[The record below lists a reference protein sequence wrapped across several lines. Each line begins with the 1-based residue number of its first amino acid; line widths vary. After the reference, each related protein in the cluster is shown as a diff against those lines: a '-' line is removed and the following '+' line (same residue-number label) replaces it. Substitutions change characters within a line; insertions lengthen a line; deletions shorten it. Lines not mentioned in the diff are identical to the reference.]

1 MVLIDMDSLIKD
13 IRFAV
18 RSLIK
23 RPSFTVVAVL
33 TLALGIGANTAIFS
47 VVYSVLLKSPPFHR
61 ADRMA
66 LLWGDDRAEGD
77 TRSQISHTDIVDYR
91 AQTTLF
97 NSITTFTRWT
107 PLISGTGEPARINA
121 ALVGDDFFNVM
132 GTQPFLG
139 RGFLPEEQLEGKDR
153 VVVLSYE
160 LWQRQLNG
168 DPEAVGKSILL
179 NLRPHT
185 IVGVLPQNFHSLPA
199 TLLGK
204 PALLYR
210 PVVEETSDA
219 NRSARHLRS
228 IGRLKEGVTI
238 EQAQAELNLIAQR
251 IEAKHPDT
259 NTNWGVHLVGL
270 HEDTVRDLKKTL
282 WVLLGAVAFVLLIA
296 CANVANLLLARS
308 TQRATEMTIR
318 TALGASR
325 WRLLRQVLTESGL
338 LALLGTG
345 AGLLLAVWGIEVIRA
360 VGGKTITQLQNV
372 ELSLP
377 ALSFTFGLS
386 LLTALLFGLGP
397 AWQSSRPDLTEALK
411 ADGRGSSS
419 STRRARL
426 RSVLVVSE
434 IAFALVLL
442 MCAGLLIRTVW
453 HLMRVDPGFDH
464 AHSLKMDLG
473 LPALR
478 YSTPEKRIEFYREL
492 TKRVQSL
499 PGVVSAGA
507 ITPLPVAGGFDSTSI
522 EVEYQPVQKG
532 YEPMVDRYITTPGY
546 LQALNIPLRQ
556 GREITTQDDEHAPL
570 VVVVSEGLAA
580 RFWPNQDPIGKRIR
594 LPSNSGRDDAPWRTV
609 VGVVGDV
616 KQYGVDKPS
625 TSAFYL
631 PHAQY
636 SASFMTL
643 VARTSGEP
651 AEMLGT
657 VKQVVQ
663 QLDADQVPMEV
674 ATMEDVMVDS
684 VRTQRFSMFV
694 LAAFAVLALALAAV
708 GIYGVMS
715 YVVAQRT
722 HEIGIRIALGARI
735 GNIFRL
741 VMGNALWLAI
751 VGILLGSV
759 GAFALTRLMKSL
771 LFGVAPT
778 DLPTFIVVCVGLAV
792 VALLASYLPARKAT
806 KVDPLVALRNE

>member
-1 MVLIDMDSLIKD
+1 MIKD
-13 IRFAV
+13 IRFAI

-23 RPSFTVVAVL
+23 RPGFTLVAVL

-47 VVYSVLLKSPPFHR
+47 VVYSVLLKSPPFPR
-61 ADRMA
+61 ADRMV
-66 LLWGDDRAEGD
+66 LLWGDDRTEGD
-77 TRSQISHTDIVDYR
+77 SRSQISQTDIADYR
-91 AQTTLF
+91 AQQTLF
-97 NSITTFTRWT
+97 ESITTFNSWT
-107 PLISGTGEPARINA
+107 PLISGTGEPARVNA

-132 GTQPFLG
+132 GTQPMLG
-139 RGFLPEEQLEGKDR
+139 RGFLPEEQQDGKDQ

-160 LWQRQLNG
+160 LWQRQLNS
-168 DPEAVGKSILL
+168 DPHAVGKSILL

-185 IVGVLPQNFHSLPA
+185 IVGVMPPSFHSLPA

-204 PALLYR
+204 EALLYR
-210 PVVEETSDA
+210 PAAEETSESQ
-219 NRSARHLRS
+219 RSARHLRS
-228 IGRLKEGVTI
+228 IGRLKESVTI
-238 EQAQAELNLIAQR
+238 QQAQSELNVIAQR
-251 IEAKHPDT
+251 LEALHPDT
-259 NTNWGVHLVGL
+259 NTNWGIHLAGL

-308 TQRATEMTIR
+308 TQRAAEMTIR

-338 LALLGTG
+338 LAFLGT
-345 AGLLLAVWGIEVIRA
+345 ATGLLLAVWGVEVIK
-360 VGGKTITQLQNV
+360 VLGSKTIPQLQTV

-377 ALSFTFGLS
+377 ALGFTFGLS

-397 AWQSSRPDLTEALK
+397 ALQSSRPDLTEGLK
-411 ADGRGSSS
+411 ADSRGLGGG
-419 STRRARL
+419 TRRARL

-442 MCAGLLIRTVW
+442 MCAGLLIRTVG
-453 HLMRVDPGFDH
+453 HLLKVDPGFEYS
-464 AHSLKMDLG
+464 HSLKMDLG
-473 LPALR
+473 LPGLR

-499 PGVVSAGA
+499 PGMVSAGA
-507 ITPLPVAGGFDSTSI
+507 VTPLPVAGGFDSTSI
-522 EVEYQPVQKG
+522 EIEFQPTPKG
-532 YEPMVDRYITTPGY
+532 REPMVDRYITTPGY
-546 LQALNIPLRQ
+546 LQALNIPLRR
-556 GREITTQDDEHAPL
+556 GREITTQDDERAPL
-570 VVVVSEGLAA
+570 VLVVSEGLAA
-580 RFWPNQDPIGKRIR
+580 RIWPNQDPIGKRIK
-594 LPSNSGRDDAPWRTV
+594 LPWNPGREDEPWRTV

-616 KQYGVDKPS
+616 KQYGLDKPG
-625 TSAFYL
+625 TSAVYV

-636 SASFMTL
+636 PVSFMTL

-674 ATMEDVMVDS
+674 ATMQDMMVDS
-684 VRTQRFSMFV
+684 VRTQRFTMFV
-694 LAAFAVLALALAAV
+694 LAAFAGLALALAAV

-722 HEIGIRIALGARI
+722 HEIGIRIALGARL
-735 GNIFRL
+735 GNIFGL

-751 VGILLGSV
+751 AGIALGAVGT
-759 GAFALTRLMKSL
+759 FALTRLMKSL

-778 DLPTFIVVCVGLAV
+778 DVATFVVVCVGLGV
-792 VALLASYLPARKAT
+792 VALVASFLPARRAT

>member
-1 MVLIDMDSLIKD
+1 MDSLIKD

-47 VVYSVLLKSPPFHR
+47 VVYSVLLKSPPFYR
-61 ADRMA
+61 ADRMV

-77 TRSQISHTDIVDYR
+77 PRSQVSHTDVVDFR
-91 AQTTLF
+91 AQQTLF
-97 NSITTFTRWT
+97 ESITTFNSYT
-107 PLISGTGEPARINA
+107 PLISGSGEPARVNG
-121 ALVGDDFFNVM
+121 ALVGNDFFNVM

-139 RGFLPEEQLEGKDR
+139 RGFLPEEQNEGKDQ

-168 DPEAVGKSILL
+168 DPDAVGKRILL

-199 TLLGK
+199 TLLNK

-210 PVVEETSDA
+210 PAVEVTSDA
-219 NRSARHLRS
+219 NRSARHMRA

-238 EQAQAELNLIAQR
+238 EEAQSELNVIAQR
-251 IEAKHPDT
+251 LEAQHPDT
-259 NTNWGVHLVGL
+259 NTNWSVHLVGL

-308 TQRATEMTIR
+308 TQRATEMSIR

-345 AGLLLAVWGIEVIRA
+345 AGLLLAVWGIEVIK
-360 VGGKTITQLQNV
+360 VLGGKTIPQLQTV

-397 AWQSSRPDLTEALK
+397 AWQSSRPDLTESLK
-411 ADGRGSSS
+411 ADGRGSTSG
-419 STRRARL
+419 TRRARL

-442 MCAGLLIRTVW
+442 MCAGLLIRTVG
-453 HLMRVDPGFDH
+453 HLLSVDPGFDH
-464 AHSLKMDLG
+464 SRSLKMDLG

-478 YSTPEKRIEFYREL
+478 YSTPEKRVEFYSEL

-499 PGVVSAGA
+499 PGVISAGA

-522 EVEYQPVQKG
+522 EVEYQPAQKG
-532 YEPMVDRYITTPGY
+532 YEPTVDRYITTPGY
-546 LQALNIPLRQ
+546 LQALNIPLRH
-556 GREITTQDDEHAPL
+556 GREITTQDDERAPL
-570 VVVVSEGLAA
+570 VLLVSEGLAA
-580 RFWPNQDPIGKRIR
+580 RFWPGEDSMGKRIK
-594 LPSNSGRDDAPWRTV
+594 LPWNPGRDDEPWRTV

-616 KQYGVDKPS
+616 KQYGLDKPS
-625 TSAFYL
+625 VNAVYL

-636 SASFMTL
+636 SVSFMTL
-643 VARTSGEP
+643 VARTSVEP
-651 AEMLGT
+651 AEMIGT

-663 QLDADQVPMEV
+663 KLDPDQVPMEV

-694 LAAFAVLALALAAV
+694 LAAFATLALMLAAV

-722 HEIGIRIALGARI
+722 HEIGIRMALGARI

-751 VGILLGSV
+751 VGILLGAV

-778 DLPTFIVVCVGLAV
+778 DLPTFIVVCVGLGV

>member
-1 MVLIDMDSLIKD
+1 MFKD

-47 VVYSVLLKSPPFHR
+47 VVYSVLLKSPPFYR
-61 ADRMA
+61 ADRIV
-66 LLWGDDRAEGD
+66 LLWGDDRTEGD
-77 TRSQISHTDIVDYR
+77 ARSQVSHTDVVDYR
-91 AQTTLF
+91 AQATLF
-97 NSITTFTRWT
+97 ESITTFTSWT
-107 PLISGTGEPARINA
+107 PLISGTGESARVSA

-139 RGFLPEEQLEGKDR
+139 RGFLHEEQNEGKDQ

-168 DPEAVGKSILL
+168 DPEAVGKTILL

-185 IVGVLPQNFHSLPA
+185 IVGVLPQNFHSLPG
-199 TLLGK
+199 TVLGK

-210 PVVEETSDA
+210 PAVEETSDA
-219 NRSARHLRS
+219 NRSARHMRS
-228 IGRLKEGVTI
+228 IGRLRAGVTI
-238 EQAQAELNLIAQR
+238 EQAQSELNVIAQR
-251 IEAKHPDT
+251 LEAQHPDT

-345 AGLLLAVWGIEVIRA
+345 AGLLLAVWGIEVIKV
-360 VGGKTITQLQNV
+360 VGGKTIPQLQTV

-411 ADGRGSSS
+411 ADGRGSTSG
-419 STRRARL
+419 TRRARL

-442 MCAGLLIRTVW
+442 MCAGLLIRTVG
-453 HLMRVDPGFDH
+453 HLLSVDPGFDA

-478 YSTPEKRIEFYREL
+478 YSTPEKRVEFYREL

-522 EVEYQPVQKG
+522 EIEFQPVQPG
-532 YEPMVDRYITTPGY
+532 HEPMVDRYITTPGY
-546 LQALNIPLRQ
+546 LQALGVPLRR
-556 GREITTQDDEHAPL
+556 GREVTTQDDEHAPL
-570 VVVVSEGLAA
+570 VVLVSEGLAA
-580 RFWPNQDPIGKRIR
+580 RFWPNQDPIGKRLR
-594 LPSNSGRDDAPWRTV
+594 LPSNTGREDAPWRTV

-616 KQYGVDKPS
+616 KQYGLDQP
-625 TSAFYL
+625 TTNAFYL
-631 PHAQY
+631 PHAQFP
-636 SASFMTL
+636 ASFMTL
-643 VARTSGEP
+643 VVRTVGEP

-657 VKQVVQ
+657 VKQVVRK
-663 QLDADQVPMEV
+663 LDPDQVPMEV

-694 LAAFAVLALALAAV
+694 LAGFAALALALAAV

-751 VGILLGSV
+751 VGILLGAV

-778 DLPTFIVVCVGLAV
+778 DLPTFIVVCVGLGV

-806 KVDPLVALRNE
+806 RVDPLVALRNE

>member
-1 MVLIDMDSLIKD
+1 MDSLIKD
-13 IRFAV
+13 VRFAI

-47 VVYSVLLKSPPFHR
+47 VVYSVLLKSPPFYR
-61 ADRMA
+61 ADRMV
-66 LLWGDDRAEGD
+66 LLWGDDRTEGD
-77 TRSQISHTDIVDYR
+77 LRSQVSHTDIVDYR
-91 AQTTLF
+91 AQQTLF
-97 NSITTFTRWT
+97 ESITTFTGWT
-107 PLISGTGEPARINA
+107 PLISGTGEPARVDA
-121 ALVGDDFFNVM
+121 ALVGNDFFNVM
-132 GTQPFLG
+132 GTQPLLG
-139 RGFLPEEQLEGKDR
+139 RAFLPEEQIEGKDR

-185 IVGVLPQNFHSLPA
+185 IVGVLPQNFHSLPG
-199 TLLGK
+199 TVLGR
-204 PALLYR
+204 PALIYR

-219 NRSARHLRS
+219 NRSARHLRA

-238 EQAQAELNLIAQR
+238 EQAQAELNTIAQR
-251 IEAKHPDT
+251 LELQHPET
-259 NTNWGVHLVGL
+259 NTNWGIHLVGL
-270 HEDTVRDLKKTL
+270 HEDTVRDLKKAL

-308 TQRATEMTIR
+308 TQRAAEMTIR

-345 AGLLLAVWGIEVIRA
+345 AGLLLAVWGIEVIKA
-360 VGGKTITQLQNV
+360 LGSKTIPQLQTV

-411 ADGRGSSS
+411 ADSRGLGGG
-419 STRRARL
+419 TRRARL

-442 MCAGLLIRTVW
+442 MCAGLLIRTVG
-453 HLMRVDPGFDH
+453 HLLSVDPGFDH

-507 ITPLPVAGGFDSTSI
+507 VTPLPVAGGFDSTSI
-522 EVEYQPVQKG
+522 EIEFQPAQPG
-532 YEPMVDRYITTPGY
+532 HEPMVDRYITTPGY
-546 LQALNIPLRQ
+546 LQALGIPLRH
-556 GREITTQDDEHAPL
+556 GREITTQDDERAPL
-570 VVVVSEGLAA
+570 VVLVSEGLAA
-580 RFWPNQDPIGKRIR
+580 RFWPNQDPIGKRLR
-594 LPSNSGRDDAPWRTV
+594 LSGDPGDDEPWRTV

-616 KQYGVDKPS
+616 KQYGLDKPG

-631 PHAQY
+631 PHAQF

-643 VARTSGEP
+643 VVRTTGDP
-651 AEMLGT
+651 AQMLGT

-663 QLDADQVPMEV
+663 KLDPDQVPMEV
-674 ATMEDVMVDS
+674 ATMQDVMMDS

-694 LAAFAVLALALAAV
+694 LAAFASLALVLAAV

-715 YVVAQRT
+715 YLVSQRT

-741 VMGNALWLAI
+741 VMGNALWLA
-751 VGILLGSV
+751 VAGIALGAV
-759 GAFALTRLMKSL
+759 GAFALTRLMRSL

-778 DLPTFIVVCVGLAV
+778 DVATFVVVGVGLGV
-792 VALLASYLPARKAT
+792 VALLASFLPARRAT

>member
-1 MVLIDMDSLIKD
+1 MLKD
-13 IRFAV
+13 IRFAI

-47 VVYSVLLKSPPFHR
+47 VVYSVLLKAPPFYR
-61 ADRMA
+61 ADRMV

-77 TRSQISHTDIVDYR
+77 ARSQVSHTDIVDYR
-91 AQTTLF
+91 KQTTLF
-97 NSITTFTRWT
+97 ESLTTFTSWT
-107 PLISGTGEPARINA
+107 PLLSGTGEPARVNG

-139 RGFLPEEQLEGKDR
+139 RSFLPEEQFEGKDQ

-168 DPEAVGKSILL
+168 DPNAVGKTILL

-210 PVVEETSDA
+210 PAVEETSDA
-219 NRSARHLRS
+219 NRSARHMRS

-238 EQAQAELNLIAQR
+238 EQAQSELNVIAGR
-251 IEAKHPDT
+251 LEAQHPDT
-259 NTNWGVHLVGL
+259 NTNWGIHLVGL
-270 HEDTVRDLKKTL
+270 LQDTVRDLKKTL

-338 LALLGTG
+338 LALLGTA
-345 AGLLLAVWGIEVIRA
+345 AGLLLAVWGIEVIK
-360 VGGKTITQLQNV
+360 VLGSKTIPQLQAV

-397 AWQSSRPDLTEALK
+397 AWQSSRPDLAEALK
-411 ADGRGSSS
+411 ADGRGSSG
-419 STRRARL
+419 TRRGRL

-442 MCAGLLIRTVW
+442 MCAGLLIRTVG
-453 HLMRVDPGFDH
+453 HLLSVDPGFDH

-522 EVEYQPVQKG
+522 EIEFQPVQKG

-546 LQALNIPLRQ
+546 LQALGIPLRQ

-570 VVVVSEGLAA
+570 VMVVSEGLAA
-580 RFWPNQDPIGKRIR
+580 RFWPGQDPIGKRVR

-616 KQYGVDKPS
+616 KQYGLDKPG

-631 PHAQY
+631 PHAQFP
-636 SASFMTL
+636 ASFMTL
-643 VARTSGEP
+643 VARTSVEP
-651 AEMLGT
+651 AEMVGT

-663 QLDADQVPMEV
+663 KLDPDQVPMEV
-674 ATMEDVMVDS
+674 ATMDAVMIDS

-694 LAAFAVLALALAAV
+694 LAAFAALALVLAAV

-722 HEIGIRIALGARI
+722 HEIGIRIALGARL
-735 GNIFRL
+735 GNIFGL

-751 VGILLGSV
+751 VGILLGAV

-778 DLPTFIVVCVGLAV
+778 DLPTFIVVCVGLAL

>member
-1 MVLIDMDSLIKD
+1 MDSLIKD

-18 RSLIK
+18 RGLIK
-23 RPSFTVVAVL
+23 RPSFTLVAVL

-61 ADRMA
+61 ADRMV
-66 LLWGDDRAEGD
+66 LLWGDDRVEGD
-77 TRSQISHTDIVDYR
+77 ARSQVSHTDVVDFR
-91 AQTTLF
+91 AQQTLF
-97 NSITTFTRWT
+97 ESITTFNSYT
-107 PLISGTGEPARINA
+107 PLISGSGEPARVNG

-139 RGFLPEEQLEGKDR
+139 RGFLPEEQNEGKDQ

-168 DPEAVGKSILL
+168 DPDAVGKTILL

-185 IVGVLPQNFHSLPA
+185 VVGVLPQNFHSLPA

-210 PVVEETSDA
+210 PAVEVTSDA
-219 NRSARHLRS
+219 NRSARHMRS

-238 EQAQAELNLIAQR
+238 EQAQSELNVIAQR
-251 IEAKHPDT
+251 LEAQHRDT
-259 NTNWGVHLVGL
+259 NANWGVHLVGL

-338 LALLGTG
+338 LALLGTA
-345 AGLLLAVWGIEVIRA
+345 AGLLLAVWGIEVIK
-360 VGGKTITQLQNV
+360 VLGGKTIPQLQNV

-377 ALSFTFGLS
+377 ALGFTFGLS

-411 ADGRGSSS
+411 ADGRGSTSG
-419 STRRARL
+419 TRRARL

-442 MCAGLLIRTVW
+442 MCAGLLIRTVG
-453 HLMRVDPGFDH
+453 HLLSVDPGFDG

-478 YSTPEKRIEFYREL
+478 YSTPEKRVEFYREL
-492 TKRVQSL
+492 AKRVQSL

-522 EVEYQPVQKG
+522 EIEYQPAQKG

-546 LQALNIPLRQ
+546 LQALNIPLRN
-556 GREITTQDDEHAPL
+556 GREITTQDDERAPL
-570 VVVVSEGLAA
+570 VLLVSEGLAA
-580 RFWPNQDPIGKRIR
+580 RFWPGQDPIGKRIK
-594 LPSNSGRDDAPWRTV
+594 LPWNPGRDDEPWRTV

-616 KQYGVDKPS
+616 KQYGLDKPG
-625 TSAFYL
+625 TNAVYV

-636 SASFMTL
+636 SVSFMTL
-643 VARTSGEP
+643 VARTSVEP
-651 AEMLGT
+651 AEMIGT

-663 QLDADQVPMEV
+663 KLDPDQVPMEV

-694 LAAFAVLALALAAV
+694 LAAFAMLALLLAAV

-735 GNIFRL
+735 GNIFSL

-751 VGILLGSV
+751 VGILLGAV

-778 DLPTFIVVCVGLAV
+778 DLPTFIVVCVGLAA

>member
-1 MVLIDMDSLIKD
+1 MESIIKD
-13 IRFAV
+13 VRFAV

-23 RPSFTVVAVL
+23 RPGFTVIAVL

-47 VVYSVLLKSPPFHR
+47 VVYSVLLKSPPFPR
-61 ADRMA
+61 ADRMV
-66 LLWGDDRAEGD
+66 LLWGDDRTEGD
-77 TRSQISHTDIVDYR
+77 SRSQVSHTDVVDFR
-91 AQTTLF
+91 TQQSLF
-97 NSITTFTRWT
+97 ESLTTFNTWT
-107 PLISGTGEPARINA
+107 PLLSGTGDPARVNA

-139 RGFLPEEQLEGKDR
+139 RAFLPEEQQDGKDQ

-160 LWQRQLNG
+160 LWQRQLNS
-168 DPEAVGKSILL
+168 DPNAVGKSILL

-185 IVGVLPQNFHSLPA
+185 IVGVMPASFHSLPA
-199 TLLGK
+199 TLLNK

-210 PVVEETSDA
+210 PIAEETSEA
-219 NRSARHLRS
+219 QRSARHLRS
-228 IGRLKEGVTI
+228 IGRLREGVTI
-238 EQAQAELNLIAQR
+238 QQAQSELNVIAQR
-251 IEAKHPDT
+251 LEAQHPES
-259 NTNWGVHLVGL
+259 NTNWGVHLTGL
-270 HEDTVRDLKKTL
+270 HEDTVRDLQKTL

-308 TQRATEMTIR
+308 TQRAAEMTIR

-338 LALLGTG
+338 LAFLGT
-345 AGLLLAVWGIEVIRA
+345 ATGLLLAVWGVEVIK
-360 VGGKTITQLQNV
+360 VLGSKTIPQLQTV

-377 ALSFTFGLS
+377 ALGFTFGLS

-419 STRRARL
+419 GTRRARL
-426 RSVLVVSE
+426 RSILVVSE

-442 MCAGLLIRTVW
+442 MCAGLLIRTVG
-453 HLMRVDPGFDH
+453 HLLKVDPGFEY
-464 AHSLKMDLG
+464 ANSLKMDLG

-492 TKRVQSL
+492 TKRVQEL

-522 EVEYQPVQKG
+522 AIEYQPAQPG
-532 YEPMVDRYITTPGY
+532 HEPMVDRYIMTPGY
-546 LQALNIPLRQ
+546 LQALNIPLRH
-556 GREITTQDDEHAPL
+556 GREIATQDDERSPL
-570 VVVVSEGLAA
+570 VLLVSDGLAA
-580 RFWPNQDPIGKRIR
+580 RFWPNQDPIGKRIK
-594 LPSNSGRDDAPWRTV
+594 LPWNPGRKDEPWRTV

-616 KQYGVDKPS
+616 KQYGLDKPS
-625 TSAFYL
+625 TSAVYL

-643 VARTSGEP
+643 VARTSVEP

-657 VKQVVQ
+657 VRQVVQ
-663 QLDADQVPMEV
+663 QLDGDQVPMEV
-674 ATMEDVMVDS
+674 ATMQDVMVDS
-684 VRTQRFSMFV
+684 VRTQRFTMFV
-694 LAAFAVLALALAAV
+694 LAAFAMLALALAAV

-735 GNIFRL
+735 GNIFGL
-741 VMGNALWLAI
+741 VMGNALWLALA
-751 VGILLGSV
+751 GIAIGAV
-759 GAFALTRLMKSL
+759 AAFALTRLMKSL

-778 DLPTFIVVCVGLAV
+778 DLPTFIVVCVGLAL
-792 VALLASYLPARKAT
+792 VALLASYLPARRAT